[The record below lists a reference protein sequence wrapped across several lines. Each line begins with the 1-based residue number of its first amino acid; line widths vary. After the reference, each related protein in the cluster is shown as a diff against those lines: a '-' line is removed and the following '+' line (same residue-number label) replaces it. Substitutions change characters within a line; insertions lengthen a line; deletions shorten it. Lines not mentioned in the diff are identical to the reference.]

1 MNNDATAQMQ
11 ETYHV
16 EARDLRQKRTIY
28 VWFLSYLKGLI
39 NSITS
44 IVDIVMYQIQQYFC
58 CYKPLTAVDTQYLYQ
73 QMQWLSLTLIS
84 VLVLAPFTWM
94 VLTVLGVR
102 ITSLT
107 AQVVPFSA
115 VQVGTVR
122 MLE

>member
-28 VWFLSYLKGLI
+28 IWFLKR
-39 NSITS
+39 SITS
-44 IVDIVMYQIQQYFC
+44 IVDIVVYQIQQYFC
-58 CYKPLTAVDTQYLYQ
+58 CYKPLTVVDTQYLYQ